1 MKPLKLKP
9 GRLPDGVSAT
19 HPATLIASGL
29 WVGFAPFASGTWG
42 SLAAL
47 PLGWLIHQGFGAAGL
62 VVACILASIAGT
74 LASNWLLRHGGD
86 QDPGYIVID
95 EIAAQWLAL
104 AFVPL
109 VWWAYAIA
117 FVAFRAADIFKPFPA
132 DWCDRNVHGGLGV
145 MLDDLVAGLYA
156 GIASWAACRYLPIA
170 EMLRAVGL

>member
-9 GRLPDGVSAT
+9 GRLPAGVSAT
-19 HPATLIASGL
+19 SPAALVASGL
-29 WVGFAPFASGTWG
+29 GVGFAPFASGTWG

-47 PLGWLIHQGFGAAGL
+47 PTGWLIAQHFGAVGL
-62 VVACILASIAGT
+62 LVACLAATIAGT
-74 LASNWLLRHGGD
+74 LASDRLLRHGGD

-109 VWWAYAIA
+109 AWWAYAIA
-117 FVAFRAADIFKPFPA
+117 FLAFRAADIFKPFPA
-132 DWCDRNVHGGLGV
+132 NWCDRNVHGGLGV

-156 GIASWAACRYLPIA
+156 GIASWAACRFLPIP
-170 EMLRAVGL
+170 EMLRAIGL